1 MKFHGIEMRGKFV
14 HQKVA
19 TLPVWQASDEGR
31 MIYVEDVDQIY
42 YGTATGWKRPGT
54 GAVGGGDDEVFLEN
68 DQTVTTNYTIT
79 VDKNALSAGP
89 ITVADGVTVELLP
102 GSTWTVV

>member
-54 GAVGGGDDEVFLEN
+54 GAVGGGNDEVFIEN
-68 DQTVTTNYTIT
+68 DQTVTTNYQIT
-79 VDKNALSAGP
+79 LNKNAMSTGP
-89 ITVADGVTVELLP
+89 IIIDDDVTVTIP
-102 GSTWTVV
+102 DGSR